1 MRFASQKQTHK
12 KNQMEISHI
21 SHTAKGHTW
30 PYMINLSSEMFHSP
44 RTVNNFIA
52 DWNHFYLCIEPQ
64 TSFILFKINRLRDE
78 PSTCGLKG

>member
-1 MRFASQKQTHK
+1 MLMRFASQKQTHK
-12 KNQMEISHI
+12 KKQMEISHI

-52 DWNHFYLCIEPQ
+52 DWNRFY
-64 TSFILFKINRLRDE
+64 
-78 PSTCGLKG
+78 

>member
-1 MRFASQKQTHK
+1 MRSASSLLKMRSLSCIQMKDLHVNAIRFAKTNSQKKTDG
-12 KNQMEISHI
+12 ISHI

-52 DWNHFYLCIEPQ
+52 DWNRFY
-64 TSFILFKINRLRDE
+64 
-78 PSTCGLKG
+78 